1 VQGSS
6 LDVPVRLAKALKV
19 NVGELVEWTT
29 QPVREDTRMNGQRTL
44 WALLLGVSLLA
55 VRPAQ
60 AQERSVWSSEKQGP
74 VALAEVVT
82 PVAIPPEWGAL
93 RNALPLAGDP
103 AFYALFFEDA
113 GGTIR
118 ILPLHLTFVAGGWQ
132 LANTRNPVAVIKRGP
147 PEGR

>member
-1 VQGSS
+1 
-6 LDVPVRLAKALKV
+6 
-19 NVGELVEWTT
+19 
-29 QPVREDTRMNGQRTL
+29 MNGQRML
-44 WALLLGVSLLA
+44 WALLLGVLLFA

-60 AQERSVWSSEKQGP
+60 AQERSVWSVEKQGP
-74 VALAEVVT
+74 VSLSEVVV
-82 PVAIPPEWGAL
+82 PVTIPQEWGVL

-103 AFYALFFEDA
+103 AFYALLFEDA

-147 PEGR
+147 QGAR